1 MDRGIVMMKGD
12 AGLWTS
18 GTYSLQHLGNA
29 LMQYQSV
36 VTVSLSS
43 SGMVVMCLFLQCTR
57 QTKCLLVLLDRLNFR
72 GGVSPGKSQTN
83 DWAFVSGSN

>member
-1 MDRGIVMMKGD
+1 MGRGIVMMKGD

-18 GTYSLQHLGNA
+18 GTYSIQHLGET
-29 LMQYQSV
+29 LMQIQICSP
-36 VTVSLSS
+36 S
-43 SGMVVMCLFLQCTR
+43 SGMVV
-57 QTKCLLVLLDRLNFR
+57 KCLVLAIYKATICFLVLLDRLNFR